1 MGNRWLPL
9 GVALVVVAYAAASI
23 AVGTWFEK
31 HSRLE
36 QLACQWLVCDS
47 QVLLEHARQELW
59 QAGPLGT
66 PTQSLLFQQ
75 ALARDPASPYRW
87 SDLADSYTRAGRLEE
102 AGYCHQQSVERGPNI
117 PRILL
122 RAANFFYG
130 QDEIDRALRLS
141 ARALALS
148 RDYDEAIFRN
158 YARLGIPAADI
169 LHRGMPSDGGAAPA
183 YFQHLIEAGALPQLS
198 FAWDW
203 LRQNSLDNRILL
215 RSYIDSLLGARQFEA
230 ASNVMAEYAHRD
242 GNDGYK
248 RNRVFNASFEYEPI
262 ETALD
267 WNVTANRHAEP
278 SWDVVTAFK
287 GSRSLR
293 VRFDG
298 QANIAYR
305 HVYQKVVVNPGR
317 THFRAAIRA
326 QGVTTDQGLGFRIYD
341 AERESRVDVRTE
353 TVNGTC
359 DWKTLETKFSVPR
372 QSRLLQIQ
380 LVRRP
385 SSKFDNKLAGT
396 VWIDDISLVGE
407 G

>member
-9 GVALVVVAYAAASI
+9 AVALVVVAYASASI
-23 AVGTWFEK
+23 AVSAWFEK
-31 HSRLE
+31 HPRLE
-36 QLACQWLVCDS
+36 QLACQWLLCDS
-47 QVLLEHARQELW
+47 QVLLERARQELW
-59 QAGPLGT
+59 QAGPLGRR
-66 PTQSLLFQQ
+66 TQSLLFQQ

-87 SDLADSYTRAGRLEE
+87 SDLADSYTSAGRLEE
-102 AGYCHQQSVERGPNI
+102 ARYCHQQSVERGPNI

-122 RAANFFYG
+122 RAANFFYR
-130 QDEIDRALRLS
+130 QDEIDRALRLT
-141 ARALALS
+141 ARALASS
-148 RDYDEAIFRN
+148 RDYDKAIFGN
-158 YARLGIPAADI
+158 YARLDIPVADI
-169 LHRGMPSDGGAAPA
+169 LHRGMPSEGGAAPA
-183 YFQHLIEAGALPQLS
+183 YFRYLIESGSLPRLA
-198 FAWDW
+198 FAWGW

-230 ASNVMAEYAHRD
+230 ASKVLAEYAHRP

-248 RNRVFNASFEYEPI
+248 GNRVFNASFEHEP
-262 ETALD
+262 TGTLLD
-267 WNVTANRHAEP
+267 WNITLDQHAEL
-278 SWDVVTAFK
+278 SWDRVTAFK

-293 VRFDG
+293 VQFDG
-298 QANIAYR
+298 EANIAYR

-317 THFRAAIRA
+317 IHFRAAIRA

-353 TVNGTC
+353 TVTGTC
-359 DWKTLETKFSVPR
+359 DWKTLETEFSAPR

-380 LVRRP
+380 LVRQP

-396 VWIDDISLVGE
+396 VWIDDISLVDE